1 MLDFS
6 VTFIITIVNLVI
18 LFLVLRKLLFK
29 PVTKLMENRTRRIN
43 DSIVQAEKD
52 KQSARRLQEQFESRL
67 TTVEA
72 EADAIIRAAR
82 EQAGAEAA
90 RIAAEAKAEAER
102 IITAARSRM
111 EAERLAAVA
120 VFRAEAAA
128 LVVNAAGRLL
138 KRELAG
144 TEQLR
149 YAAEVLD
156 QSWSGDP
163 EDHVSR

>member
-18 LFLVLRKLLFK
+18 LFLILRKLLFK
-29 PVTKLMENRTRRIN
+29 PVTKLMEDRTRRIN
-43 DSIVQAEKD
+43 DRIVQAEKD
-52 KQSARRLQEQFESRL
+52 RQSARQLQEQFESRL
-67 TTVEA
+67 TTAEGEA
-72 EADAIIRAAR
+72 EAIIRAAR
-82 EQAGAEAA
+82 EQAETEAG
-90 RIAAEAKAEAER
+90 RITAGAKAEAER
-102 IITAARSRM
+102 ITAAARSRM
-111 EAERLAAVA
+111 ETERLAAVA

-156 QSWSGDP
+156 QSWS
-163 EDHVSR
+163 DHVSS